1 MISKNRT
8 ALILT
13 NDPQL
18 SDTLRRRFHVLHHWN
33 SVSAL
38 TGRECSRI
46 LHAQPIEFLFV
57 DCRLNALPPGTEELL
72 DWLSEE
78 ADSQMGI
85 AAVLNSAVPI
95 SIVARLDRL
104 NVKELQFP
112 LLPTNLGRFLDETCR
127 SVNAGVRADR
137 RSLDVNGL
145 EFETRT
151 PAMFP
156 MIERLEQIAHH
167 SVTLLLVGETGTG
180 KTTLARIIHE
190 MSNRREHPFLTTAC
204 GALPRELIESE
215 LFGHVRGAFTSAD
228 RDKIG
233 RFEASE
239 GGTLLLDEIDVLS
252 LQEQT
257 KLLRVIESGEYEPVG
272 TSNTRTADV
281 RLVVAS
287 NVNLHTL
294 TEEKRFRADL
304 YYRLNVL
311 EFHLLPLRDRC
322 PDIIPLVVKFVANS
336 SKEHGIEIDRIDRMF
351 LQLVRKYHWPGN
363 LRELRNQI
371 RRAVLLSQN
380 GLLSADGLS
389 PAMIEMAKD
398 REESLENSGHTNG
411 KNPGRIS
418 EQLARSER
426 EILVE
431 ALRANNNNR
440 SATARALGI
449 SRVGFYKR
457 MRRVGLMPP
466 IKKADSPVDQ
476 EQPQHII

>member
-13 NDPQL
+13 NDPEL
-18 SDTLRRRFHVLHHWN
+18 SDTLHGRFDELHHWN
-33 SVSAL
+33 SVSAP
-38 TGRECSRI
+38 TGHECSRI
-46 LHAQPIEFLFV
+46 LDAQLIEFLFV
-57 DCRLNALPPGTEELL
+57 DCRLNALSPGTEELL

-78 ADSQMGI
+78 ADSQVGI

-95 SIVARLDRL
+95 SVVTRLDRL
-104 NVKELQFP
+104 NAKEFQFP
-112 LLPTNLGRFLDETCR
+112 LLPKNLERFLDETCQSANTGAR
-127 SVNAGVRADR
+127 SGCRSLSVNE
-137 RSLDVNGL
+137 L

-190 MSNRREHPFLTTAC
+190 MSSRREHPFLTTAC

-215 LFGHVRGAFTSAD
+215 LFGHVRGAFTGAD
-228 RDKIG
+228 QDKIG

-257 KLLRVIESGEYEPVG
+257 KLLRVIESGEYEQVG
-272 TSNTRTADV
+272 NSDTRTADV

-287 NVNLHTL
+287 NANLHTM
-294 TEEKRFRADL
+294 TQEKRFRADL
-304 YYRLNVL
+304 YYRLNVM

-322 PDIIPLVVKFVANS
+322 PDIIPLVVKFVADS
-336 SKEHGIEIDRIDRMF
+336 CKEHEIEIDRIDRMF
-351 LQLVRKYHWPGN
+351 LQLVRMYHWPGN
-363 LRELRNQI
+363 LQELRNQI
-371 RRAVLLSQN
+371 RRAVVLSQN

-389 PAMIEMAKD
+389 PAMVEVAKN
-398 REESLENSGHTNG
+398 RQESLENSMDTNG

-426 EILVE
+426 EILAE